1 MKRSILTLFILISFL
16 FASAQR
22 IELKISG
29 DANFDNSLFSISEAG
44 LDFSSDLE
52 SQSSIYLS
60 VSKDNVT
67 QRNNFNSKWWTI
79 KVYKQDNWNSDMK
92 LQIQRTGKGNRVGNN
107 GNPNIGGGSE
117 YLIVQNT
124 ETDFFEGKGEVSN
137 IPVSLKLSGISVTM
151 GAGSYSSRMIFTI
164 YDSW

>member
-22 IELKISG
+22 IELNISG
-29 DANFDNSLFSISEAG
+29 DTNFDSSLFSISEAG

-60 VSKDNVT
+60 VSQDNVT
-67 QRNNFNSKWWTI
+67 QGNNANSKWTI
-79 KVYKQDNWNSDMK
+79 KVYKQDTWDSDLE
-92 LQIQRTGKGNRVGNN
+92 LQVQRTGDGNRVGNN
-107 GNPNIGGGSE
+107 GNSNISGGSE

-124 ETDFFEGKGEVSN
+124 ETYFFEGKSEISN

-151 GAGSYSSRMIFTI
+151 GAGSYSSRIIFTI
-164 YDSW
+164 YDGW